1 MTFSLDR
8 KQARAKKNIFSG
20 LNQTNIE
27 EEEKLL
33 FTIPNEQNNIEREI
47 GKAKWQLRVSHL
59 CIGGLFGRGVGGLTL
74 IMMMSIKG
82 KKDHT
87 GL

>member
-8 KQARAKKNIFSG
+8 KQARAKKNTFSG
-20 LNQTNIE
+20 LNHSSYR

>member
-1 MTFSLDR
+1 M
-8 KQARAKKNIFSG
+8 NH
-20 LNQTNIE
+20 TNIEE

-59 CIGGLFGRGVGGLTL
+59 CIDFLAEEDLTL